1 MPKKKGFPLKLE
13 SIFTSMFGIY
23 SYHLENWMNLNSKK
37 NSWILIMFFPSL
49 RNCQLEDET
58 QELPWLAMVFLYLIH
73 FKTDFYSVKSKIG
86 IYSLWSPEILEVAG
100 ALTHSWPSFL
110 SSASSSI
117 DPVGKKKKEKK
128 VSNSNS
134 MLSPASTCT
143 VILEIVWDSL
153 R

>member
-100 ALTHSWPSFL
+100 ALTHSWPSVFSWDEQLKKWCCHSVRSFVRSCFRVCVPFFRLVSLKFL
-110 SSASSSI
+110 
-117 DPVGKKKKEKK
+117 
-128 VSNSNS
+128 
-134 MLSPASTCT
+134 L
-143 VILEIVWDSL
+143 
-153 R
+153 